1 MASASRSLDT
11 DILQIR
17 KVFARTPQNGYIPS
31 SHILIANGD
40 GSTSWNS
47 VSSIMPVSSFGI
59 VCGNSSAVKLY
70 GDLSFNLLQ
79 ISTTGVGNIFQ
90 SYVDPVSKVLMLS
103 NTLPPFGVSESV
115 PAITS
120 NAAFVLP
127 NAEYLIP
134 QTGLS
139 TIKFLGVND
148 LKISSITS
156 QNAMFFSISTFTS
169 AGYQAISGETFQWRP
184 TLYSTISTT
193 AGFANFTSSI
203 GVIAPVDS
211 LVDIPMTQIGADLY
225 FSSMTFSA
233 NHLMRYLDTHTTNST
248 RMFVELNPTFLFES
262 FVNSSDNQ
270 IKEMS
275 TYLQIETV
283 ASGRVLFQ
291 ESINTK
297 YVTSQIFENV
307 TSISNYFNTPIRMEI
322 NPYNIASNVNINA
335 PNTVN
340 IAVYHRLVNS
350 SASFSGFNRYT
361 NRSAQGLYVQMMNN
375 PQLYP

>member
-40 GSTSWNS
+40 GSTAWNS

-59 VCGNSSAVKLY
+59 VCGNSSTVKLY

-79 ISTTGVGNIFQ
+79 ISTTGVGNLFQ

-103 NTLPPFGVSESV
+103 NTLPPLGVSESV
-115 PAITS
+115 
-120 NAAFVLP
+120 NAVTIVNAQVLP
-127 NAEYLIP
+127 NANYLVP

-148 LKISSITS
+148 LKISTITS

-169 AGYQAISGETFQWRP
+169 AGYQAISGETFNWRP
-184 TLYSTISTT
+184 TLYSTLSTT
-193 AGFANFTSSI
+193 SGFANFTSSL

-211 LVDIPMTQIGADLY
+211 LVDIPLVTSNTDLY

-233 NHLMRYLDTHTTNST
+233 NHLMRYLDTHTTSST
-248 RMFVELNPTFLFES
+248 RMFIEVNPTFFFPSLVS
-262 FVNSSDNQ
+262 PNANP

-275 TYLQIETV
+275 TYLQIQTGV
-283 ASGRVLFQ
+283 SGRVLFQ

-297 YVTSQIFENV
+297 YVTSQVFSNA
-307 TSISNYFNTPIRMEI
+307 TDSSNYFDTPIRMEI
-322 NPYNIASNVNINA
+322 NPYTIATHVTNNA
-335 PNTVN
+335 PNTLN

-350 SASFSGFNRYT
+350 ATSFTGDNEYT